1 MTGRRRTGNRVA
13 GPGILARLD
22 AQPMNAVA
30 LVPRQAYL
38 YVAGHRQCSLKVL
51 DRFLPLTLPL
61 SIGHGGGVPDQTA
74 GALPTRATTK
84 AVSRAELLSLSVHRL
99 DHLRAAAHPGAAAVS
114 PLNAQAVAGSSP
126 PRRIGVS
133 CVHCRRPSTDSTS
146 VAPAVISQS

>member
-1 MTGRRRTGNRVA
+1 
-13 GPGILARLD
+13 
-22 AQPMNAVA
+22 MNAVA

-38 YVAGHRQCSLKVL
+38 YVAGHRQCSFKVL

-84 AVSRAELLSLSVHRL
+84 AVSRAELLSLSAHRL

-114 PLNAQAVAGSSP
+114 PLNAQAVAGL
-126 PRRIGVS
+126 
-133 CVHCRRPSTDSTS
+133 
-146 VAPAVISQS
+146 VAPAAYRRVVRPLP